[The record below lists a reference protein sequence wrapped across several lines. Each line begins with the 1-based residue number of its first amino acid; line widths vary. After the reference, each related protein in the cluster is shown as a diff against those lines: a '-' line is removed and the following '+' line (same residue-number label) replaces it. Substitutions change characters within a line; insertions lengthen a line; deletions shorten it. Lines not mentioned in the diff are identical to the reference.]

1 MKKLL
6 ETFQLILQFIG
17 IIFLAITSA
26 GSIKY
31 LIASYNR
38 WRLRKKIEKLSKKQ
52 KDKAISEEKK
62 KKIKEKIQKI
72 SIKRH
77 YSSSARSILEGDP
90 KRVNLSNIESQLW
103 SIEIK
108 LDDLNNILKRFKGY
122 QKDLEPKFP
131 DDFVSQENKVKEKTN
146 DKSNEELK

>member
-1 MKKLL
+1 ML

-90 KRVNLSNIESQLW
+90 TRLNLSNIEYQLW

-108 LDDLNNILKRFKGY
+108 LDDLNNIFKWFKGY

-131 DDFVSQENKVKEKTN
+131 DDFVSQENKAKVKTDN
-146 DKSNEELK
+146 KSNEE